1 MRFRFLAF
9 AALAALTPPA
19 LTPRRAAAQPAT
31 DARQPLVLTLDE
43 AVERGRADNLQL
55 RSLQLDLATAR
66 AQIREARSG
75 LLPSVSLSSSY
86 TRNIVAANP
95 FAGSAAGGLFS
106 SLGFVDWLAYNERSR
121 TDANAATN
129 PITLQAYQDST
140 QAGYQRAGITL
151 DGGSNPF
158 AVPNQFQNVVSV
170 SQTLYNAAAFQAPRA
185 ARRLLTLS
193 EQVALRQEQVVVD
206 QVRQQYY
213 QGLLA
218 QERVRVVAQSLE
230 RLRETETEIARRVE
244 AGVLP
249 RFQRLSAEVQRVNAE
264 SQLAQAQNTADLTIE
279 ALKLTLDLPAD
290 QRVVLESRFDSAGL
304 DADPLDREAL
314 TNAALERRP
323 DLAQARIAI
332 ELERFNRTLTRANR
346 LPSVAAF
353 ANFGYNGS
361 VPDNRTFVTR
371 DPSDPD
377 NPFAFREGENQRFS
391 RSYWQ
396 GSVSAGVR
404 LNWTIFDGYR
414 TSAQLQQ
421 RDVAIQKAELG
432 VETLE
437 RAVALD
443 VQRSLL
449 TIASARERLAA
460 TEQNVGR
467 AEENYRIVER
477 RLFEGVATQLELR
490 DASEQLD
497 QARLNF
503 LQSLFDVRTAR
514 SGLDAV
520 TGLPLL
526 GATGGTTAAPATPTG
541 APGIDGV
548 PTNGMQPID
557 GRPLGPTTPQ
567 GNPRPST
574 GAPTGAP
581 TGGGGNA
588 PGGLR

>member
-1 MRFRFLAF
+1 MRLRFLAF
-9 AALAALTPPA
+9 VALAALAPPA

-31 DARQPLVLTLDE
+31 DARPTLALTLDE
-43 AVERGRADNLQL
+43 AVARGRADNLQL

-66 AQIREARSG
+66 AQIREARSA
-75 LLPSVSLSSSY
+75 LLPTVSLASSY
-86 TRNIVAANP
+86 TRNIVSANP
-95 FAGSAAGGLFS
+95 FAGSSAGGLFS

-121 TDANAATN
+121 TDANPATN

-140 QAGYQRAGITL
+140 RAGYSRAGITL

-193 EQVALRQEQVVVD
+193 EQVALRQEQVVAD
-206 QVRQQYY
+206 LVRQQYY

-230 RLRETETEIARRVE
+230 RLRESETEIARRVE

-264 SQLAQAQNTADLTIE
+264 SQLAQSQNTADLAIE

-290 QRVVLESRFDSAGL
+290 QRVVLESRFD
-304 DADPLDREAL
+304 DADGLSADVLDREAL
-314 TNAALERRP
+314 TAAALERRP

-332 ELERFNRTLTRANR
+332 ELETFNRTLTRANR

-371 DPSDPD
+371 DASDPD
-377 NPFAFREGENQRFS
+377 NPFAFREGENRRFS
-391 RSYWQ
+391 SNYWQ
-396 GSVSAGVR
+396 RTVSAGVR
-404 LNWTIFDGYR
+404 LNWTIFDGNR

-421 RDVAIQKAELG
+421 RDVAIQKAQLG

-460 TEQNVGR
+460 TGQNVGR

-497 QARLNF
+497 QARLNY

-520 TGLPLL
+520 TGLPLV
-526 GATGGTTAAPATPTG
+526 GATGTAAPGTPSG

-548 PTNGMQPID
+548 PTNGVQPID

-567 GNPRPST
+567 GNPRPSN
-574 GAPTGAP
+574 GAP
-581 TGGGGNA
+581 TGGGGTAPA
-588 PGGLR
+588 PGNRP